1 MRWTSRVKHLFLA
14 PAVLWVL
21 VFTVFPLAYSLYIS
35 FYTVESKM
43 QVKQEKVPV
52 VDAGGQPVLDA
63 SGQPQTHIKVTRQN
77 VTTYKFM
84 GGTNYAR
91 IFHDAQVGTAVWV
104 TFIYVIV
111 AVPTE
116 IILGMLLA
124 VLFNRKMPFRGVLR
138 TVMILPIFATPLA
151 VAYLFFTIFYEAGGP
166 LGFLGIPFL
175 SNAHWALFSVTLVDI
190 WQWTPFC
197 FLVLLAALQGVPD
210 ELIENALLDTRSRW
224 QIFWHVTLPHLQPT
238 IIIVLLL
245 RLAESLKLFDIP
257 FALTGGGPG
266 IATQSYSMLAYRTGL
281 RYFDVGYASAMAYG
295 LLVVVMI
302 IITLFFR
309 RLRTTYA

>member
-14 PAVLWVL
+14 PAVVWVL
-21 VFTVFPLAYSLYIS
+21 AFTVFPLVYSLYIS
-35 FYTVESKM
+35 VYNVESKM

-52 VDAGGQPVLDA
+52 VDENGSPVFSA
-63 SGQPQTHIKVTRQN
+63 NGQPQTRIQVTRQN
-77 VTTYKFM
+77 VTTYKFN
-84 GGTNYAR
+84 GITNYAR
-91 IFHDAQVGTAVWV
+91 LFRDSNVTSAIWV
-104 TFIYVIV
+104 TFIFLIV
-111 AVPTE
+111 AVPSE
-116 IILGMLLA
+116 IALGLVLA
-124 VLFNRKMPFRGVLR
+124 VLFNRNLPLRGLWR

-175 SNAHWALFSVTLVDI
+175 SNPQWAVFSVTLVDI

-210 ELIENALLDTRSRW
+210 ELVENALLDTQSRW

-245 RLAESLKLFDIP
+245 RLAEALKLFDIP

-266 IATQSYSMLAYRTGL
+266 IATQSYSLLAYRTGL
-281 RYFDVGYASAMAYG
+281 RYFDIGYASAMAYG
-295 LLVVVMI
+295 LLVFVMI
-302 IITLFFR
+302 IITLFFK
-309 RLRTTYA
+309 RLRNTYE